1 MLLFLLSTTMTPELV
16 QNHTNTTISSID
28 PRLGRM
34 LSFMSCCLK
43 IRRRAQKWRE
53 IEDTVGLDEKQSW
66 SPPENTLMMQGF
78 EWHVPAD
85 QRHWQRLCKAIPDL
99 KDIGVDNIWIP
110 PGCKGMNPSG
120 IGYDIYDL
128 YDLGEFDQKGT
139 RATRW
144 GPKEDLQSLVQT
156 AQDMN
161 VGIYWDT
168 VLNQKAGADSTERF
182 TVVKMDPEDRNTE
195 ISQPLTIAGWAGFDF
210 PGRGEKYSSMKYHW
224 QHFTGVD
231 WDDMSQQHA
240 IYKILGQNKDWASDV
255 SDEHGNYDYLMFA
268 DLDHSHPEVRADI
281 LKWGEWIG
289 TELPISG
296 MRIDAAKHYSASF
309 QKEFVTHLR
318 NTVGADYF
326 LVGEYWRGEVGLLL
340 EYLRLMDYEVSL
352 FDVPL
357 LGRFAATS
365 KMAGGD
371 LRKIFKGTLVEKMPS
386 HAVTIIAP
394 FFKPLAYSLIL
405 LRSQGQ
411 PCIFYGDLYGINGGP
426 EPQPGPSCSGILPI
440 LTRARKLYA
449 HGEQRDYLNRRN
461 CIGFVRY
468 GNYKHP
474 FGLACILSNGGA
486 SYKRMYVGHRHAGEL
501 WTDILGWRNE
511 AVLIN
516 NYGYGVFPVAAMS
529 VSVWVNS
536 QAEGRKEINRHL

>member
-1 MLLFLLSTTMTPELV
+1 
-16 QNHTNTTISSID
+16 
-28 PRLGRM
+28 
-34 LSFMSCCLK
+34 
-43 IRRRAQKWRE
+43 
-53 IEDTVGLDEKQSW
+53 
-66 SPPENTLMMQGF
+66 MMQGF

-85 QRHWQRLCKAIPDL
+85 QRHWQRLRKAIPDL

-120 IGYDIYDL
+120 IGYDVYDL

-144 GPKEDLQSLVQT
+144 GPKKDLQSLVRA

-161 VGIYWDT
+161 IGIYWDT
-168 VLNQKAGADSTERF
+168 VLNQKAGADSTEKF
-182 TVVKMDPEDRNTE
+182 TVVKMDPEGDSFLGDTGKTRVLIDVKNLADRNTE
-195 ISQPLTIAGWAGFDF
+195 ISPPLTISGWVGFDF
-210 PGRGEKYSSMKYHW
+210 PGRGEKYSSMNYHW

-231 WDDMSQQHA
+231 LDDATQQHA
-240 IYKILGQNKDWASDV
+240 IYKIQGPNKDWAKDV

-309 QKEFVTHLR
+309 QKEFVTYLR

-326 LVGEYWRGEVGLLL
+326 LVAEYWKGEVGLLL
-340 EYLRLMDYEVSL
+340 GYLKLMDYGVSL

-357 LGRFAATS
+357 LGRFAAIS

-371 LRKIFKGTLVEKMPS
+371 LRKIFKGTLVEQMPS
-386 HAVTIIAP
+386 HAVTFVGNHDTQPGQSLETIIAP

-411 PCIFYGDLYGINGGP
+411 PCIFYGNLYGINGGP
-426 EPQPGPSCSGILPI
+426 EPQPGPSCSGRLPI

-449 HGEQRDYLNRRN
+449 HGEQRDYFNRRN

-468 GNYKHP
+468 GSYKHP

-486 SYKRMYVGHRHAGEL
+486 SYQRMFVGHRHVGEL
-501 WTDILGWRNE
+501 WTDILDWRDE
-511 AVLIN
+511 TVLIN
-516 NYGYGVFPVAAMS
+516 NCGYGVFPVAAMS

-536 QAEGRKEINRHL
+536 LAEGINEINRPL

>member
-1 MLLFLLSTTMTPELV
+1 
-16 QNHTNTTISSID
+16 
-28 PRLGRM
+28 
-34 LSFMSCCLK
+34 
-43 IRRRAQKWRE
+43 
-53 IEDTVGLDEKQSW
+53 
-66 SPPENTLMMQGF
+66 MMQGF

-85 QRHWQRLCKAIPDL
+85 QRHWQRLRKAIPDL

-144 GPKEDLQSLVQT
+144 GPKEDLQSLVQA

-161 VGIYWDT
+161 IEIYWDT
-168 VLNQKAGADSTERF
+168 VLNQKAGADLTEKF

-195 ISQPLTIAGWAGFDF
+195 ISRPMTIDGWVGFDF
-210 PGRGEKYSSMKYHW
+210 LGRGEKYSSMKYHW

-231 WDDMSQQHA
+231 WDDASQQHA
-240 IYKILGQNKDWASDV
+240 IYKTLGYNKNWARDV

-281 LKWGEWIG
+281 LKWGSGLATNYQSVECESMQQSII
-289 TELPISG
+289 LPL
-296 MRIDAAKHYSASF
+296 A
-309 QKEFVTHLR
+309 
-318 NTVGADYF
+318 
-326 LVGEYWRGEVGLLL
+326 EYWRGEVGLLL
-340 EYLRLMDYEVSL
+340 GYLKLMDYGVSL

-357 LGRFAATS
+357 LGRFAAIS
-365 KMAGGD
+365 KIAGGD
-371 LRKIFKGTLVEKMPS
+371 LRKIFKGTLVEQMPS
-386 HAVTIIAP
+386 HAVTFVGNHDTQPGQSLETIIVP

-426 EPQPGPSCSGILPI
+426 EPQPGPSCSGTLPI

-449 HGEQRDYLNRRN
+449 HGEQRDYFNRRN

-486 SYKRMYVGHRHAGEL
+486 SYKRMFVGHRHAGEL

-511 AVLIN
+511 TVLIN
-516 NYGYGVFPVAAMS
+516 HCGYGVFPVAAMS

-536 QAEGRKEINRHL
+536 QAEGRNGINRPFNDDIYSL